1 MIILDG
7 KKISLEI
14 QQNLIKRIDAL
25 SLKNIKPGLGV
36 ILVGE
41 SKESISYV
49 SMKRKKCYEM
59 GIATTVYHYQET
71 ISQEAIVGTINIM
84 NNNPSIHGILVQLP
98 LPKHIDTDLVL
109 NSVSKDKDVDG
120 FHYYNAGKLF
130 QNKDYIFSPCTPK
143 GCMELLNYYDIDVR
157 GLNITIIGASNLVG
171 LPLSMLLLHKGATCT
186 ICHIDTK
193 NVKDHCLK
201 SDMIIACCGVPHL
214 VKEDWVKENTIII
227 DIGTN
232 KIEGSK
238 KLVGDVDFE
247 NVKHKCSHITPVP
260 GGIGPMT
267 IMTLIQQVIEACEN
281 GVRESRI

>member
-1 MIILDG
+1 MILLDG
-7 KKISLEI
+7 KKVSQEI
-14 QQNLIKRIDAL
+14 QQNLQYRIDSL
-25 SLKNIKPGLGV
+25 SLKDIKPGIGV

-41 SKESISYV
+41 SKESITYV

-59 GIATTVYHYQET
+59 GIVTTVYHYLEN
-71 ISQEAIVGTINIM
+71 ISQEAIIKTIDIM

-109 NSVSKDKDVDG
+109 NSVSKNKDVDG
-120 FHYYNAGKLF
+120 FHYHNAGKLF
-130 QNKDYIFSPCTPK
+130 QNKDYLFSPCTPK
-143 GCMELLNYYDIDVR
+143 GCMELLHYYDIDVK

-171 LPLSMLLLHKGATCT
+171 LPLSMMLLHNGATCT

-201 SDMIIACCGVPHL
+201 SDMIIACCGNPHL
-214 VKEDWVKENTIII
+214 VKEDWVKEDTIII

-247 NVKHKCSHITPVP
+247 NVKNKCSHITPVP

-267 IMTLIQQVIEACEN
+267 IMMLIQQVIEACEN
-281 GVRESRI
+281 IVRK